1 MLFYRFLGD
10 GSYGKVN
17 LVKWNIND
25 QQYALKIL
33 DKQRVVK
40 YDKVESVKREKDIM
54 FGFDHP
60 NITRLEM
67 TFQDEASLFFL
78 LEYAPNGD
86 LAGFIK
92 RQKRLPLP
100 LIKFYA
106 CEIIN
111 ALEWMRSYNVVHRD
125 MKPEN
130 ILLDN
135 KGHVKITDFGD
146 SKVINPKEMN
156 AKILSDRFNPGR
168 SLLDTMNEPADLNF
182 DEIVNGERGEQEV
195 RNSTFVG
202 TPLYISPEMLNHNIA
217 WFGSDLWALGC
228 ILYQWATGAPPFNG
242 MTETQLYSKI
252 TSRKIYFPDFLDS
265 DLKDLIDKLLQVH
278 PNDRLGAE
286 IEEGKNT
293 LDDLKAHKFFENMEF
308 KDIHKRSAP
317 IPKNERLTMELNR
330 KAKQVPDDLNDVD
343 SDENTSPD
351 HPKISKAQS
360 AAVFDKN
367 YKTEERDKDQNAT
380 IKKVDKQKQAF
391 DMKMLNPIKDYDDKN
406 TIKETVVEKRNK
418 WYFYQD
424 RTLKL
429 TKDLRLMYYK

>member
-1 MLFYRFLGD
+1 
-10 GSYGKVN
+10 
-17 LVKWNIND
+17 
-25 QQYALKIL
+25 
-33 DKQRVVK
+33 
-40 YDKVESVKREKDIM
+40 
-54 FGFDHP
+54 
-60 NITRLEM
+60 
-67 TFQDEASLFFL
+67 
-78 LEYAPNGD
+78 
-86 LAGFIK
+86 
-92 RQKRLPLP
+92 
-100 LIKFYA
+100 
-106 CEIIN
+106 
-111 ALEWMRSYNVVHRD
+111 
-125 MKPEN
+125 
-130 ILLDN
+130 
-135 KGHVKITDFGD
+135 
-146 SKVINPKEMN
+146 
-156 AKILSDRFNPGR
+156 
-168 SLLDTMNEPADLNF
+168 
-182 DEIVNGERGEQEV
+182 
-195 RNSTFVG
+195 
-202 TPLYISPEMLNHNIA
+202 
-217 WFGSDLWALGC
+217 
-228 ILYQWATGAPPFNG
+228 